1 MTRARLSRV
10 MTPRRIR
17 RRHKL
22 RSAEMAEQ
30 VQTQEG
36 GLRERVE
43 QVLDTIRPYIQGD
56 GGDIELL
63 DVTDGVVQIRLAG
76 ACVGCMHSMMT
87 LQLGVERMLKE
98 AVPEIKAVEAMRSEE
113 RRVGKGGRSRGG

>member
-1 MTRARLSRV
+1 
-10 MTPRRIR
+10 
-17 RRHKL
+17 
-22 RSAEMAEQ
+22 MAEQ

-87 LQLGVERMLKE
+87 LQLGVE
-98 AVPEIKAVEAMRSEE
+98 AMPF
-113 RRVGKGGRSRGG
+113 